1 MTIKEKLAYAAQQW
15 AIVQKIAPMK
25 AAPNSV
31 TSAQRIITTL
41 KIAGQPKDILE
52 KKRD

>member
-1 MTIKEKLAYAAQQW
+1 MTIKEKLAYVAEQW

-25 AAPNSV
+25 TAPNGA
-31 TSAQRIITTL
+31 TTAQRIITTL

-52 KKRD
+52 NKRD